1 MFPYTMILVQ
11 DRAEELRAYAAN
23 ERLVRVA
30 RASSDR
36 PNRIVRAMSAVK
48 TAFTTPATESSMS
61 FLPTLTDYPTRG

>member
-23 ERLVRVA
+23 ERLVRHT
-30 RASSDR
+30 RGSINR

-48 TAFTTPATESSMS
+48 MAFTTSATESSMS